1 MEEKE
6 CLETKGEKRRKRKT
20 WRMRKME
27 MDVESD
33 DDDDDVGGA
42 EEISQMNNRRIS
54 KRRKLPHHVKIH
66 EIASLTMC
74 IDFFILS

>member
-1 MEEKE
+1 
-6 CLETKGEKRRKRKT
+6 
-20 WRMRKME
+20 ME